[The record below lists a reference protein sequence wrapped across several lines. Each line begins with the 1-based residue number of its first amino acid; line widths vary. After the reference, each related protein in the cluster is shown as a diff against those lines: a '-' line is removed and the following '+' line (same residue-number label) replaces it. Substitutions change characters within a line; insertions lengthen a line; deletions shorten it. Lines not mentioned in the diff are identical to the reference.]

1 MVKHITG
8 LAIVLEA
15 PPIAAQTASD
25 HGVKSFLGNM
35 ARALAGV
42 VALCM
47 PALCASQAVV
57 ATETVQTIPTRP
69 GHTQT
74 FIYDKVEKPVA
85 TLIMYPGYKGY
96 IGIYP
101 NGSADL
107 DTFVVVRSRRMF
119 AERGFNVAVVDAPSE
134 YGKRGIWEKQR
145 SPEYVAHNAAL
156 IEWLRQ
162 QANVPVFLVGYSAGA
177 IAAAGV
183 ATQLGVKGA
192 DGLILLSPYM
202 APKDKW
208 PIPDFVFDS
217 SFAISS
223 WKDLA
228 AIHGP
233 ILVVHHQED
242 QCKFSLPEYVY
253 GFAAALSA
261 ASKPDV
267 IGLSAG
273 ASPSGNPCYP
283 GGRGNFNG
291 LESELAGIVT
301 EWVAKVV
308 AQASPK

>member
-1 MVKHITG
+1 MH
-8 LAIVLEA
+8 
-15 PPIAAQTASD
+15 
-25 HGVKSFLGNM
+25 HGVKSSLGNT
-35 ARALAGV
+35 ARALAGI
-42 VALCM
+42 VALCV
-47 PALCASQAVV
+47 PALCAPQAVI

-145 SPEYVAHNAAL
+145 SPEYVAHNAVL
-156 IEWLRQ
+156 IDWLRQ

-183 ATQLGVKGA
+183 ATQLGAKGA

-208 PIPDFVFDS
+208 PIPNFVFDS

-228 AIHGP
+228 AIRGP

-242 QCKFSLPEYVY
+242 QCSFSLPEYLPSLV
-253 GFAAALSA
+253 AALSA
-261 ASKPDV
+261 ATKPDV
-267 IGLSAG
+267 VGFTAG
-273 ASPSGNPCYP
+273 AWPSGNPCYP
-283 GGRGNFNG
+283 GGRSNFNG
-291 LESELAGIVT
+291 LESELT
-301 EWVAKVV
+301 RVV
-308 AQASPK
+308 AEWATKMAAQAIPK

>member
-1 MVKHITG
+1 MHHRVRR
-8 LAIVLEA
+8 
-15 PPIAAQTASD
+15 S
-25 HGVKSFLGNM
+25 LGHK
-35 ARALAGV
+35 ARVLAGHV
-42 VALCM
+42 VLCM
-47 PALCASQAVV
+47 PALCVSQGVPV
-57 ATETVQTIPTRP
+57 TETVQTIPTRP

-74 FIYDKVEKPVA
+74 FIYNKVEKPVA

-107 DTFVVVRSRRMF
+107 DSFVVVRSRRMF

-156 IEWLRQ
+156 INWLRQ
-162 QANVPVFLVGYSAGA
+162 QADVPVLLVGYSSGA

-183 ATQLGVKGA
+183 ATQLGEKGA

-228 AIHGP
+228 AIRGP

-242 QCKFSLPEYVY
+242 QCNFSLPEYVS
-253 GFAAALSA
+253 GFASALSA
-261 ASKPDV
+261 ATKPDV
-267 IGLSAG
+267 IGFRAG

-283 GGRGNFNG
+283 GGRSNFNG
-291 LESELAGIVT
+291 LESELASAVT
-301 EWVAKVV
+301 EWATKVV
-308 AQASPK
+308 AQAAPK